1 MLVMWLA
8 WLTACAVIGFK
19 AKKKE
24 GISRAVVM
32 IAALVMSAV
41 YLIPHSMGG
50 SELDYE
56 QVDSGVDPSEA
67 VTTGRQ

>member
-1 MLVMWLA
+1 MWLA
-8 WLTACAVIGFK
+8 WVIACAAIGFK
-19 AKKKE
+19 AKNKE
-24 GISRAVVM
+24 GVSRVVVVVAAVVM
-32 IAALVMSAV
+32 SGA

-56 QVDSGVDPSEA
+56 QVDSGVDPSDA

>member
-1 MLVMWLA
+1 
-8 WLTACAVIGFK
+8 
-19 AKKKE
+19 
-24 GISRAVVM
+24 
-32 IAALVMSAV
+32 MSGA

-56 QVDSGVDPSEA
+56 QVDAGVDPSDA